1 MYSNPSFEYERAL
14 TLCHYYTIMGLHWCS
29 FISFYSDKIYFYK
42 QHINRKYKIRLPPL
56 LILSVTASLHLP
68 FTFFNVSIAK
78 MYICSGIVVWYIAV
92 FIFYKMRNGVLISL
106 CMSVNEDVLISTAL
120 NGFSFLLQPK
130 ANQRAER
137 MPFHPR
143 RIFDYSEDALSWKVC
158 HHLLSLILFQN
169 FLFLCGA

>member
-1 MYSNPSFEYERAL
+1 
-14 TLCHYYTIMGLHWCS
+14 MGLHWCS

-158 HHLLSLILFQN
+158 HHLLSLISFQN